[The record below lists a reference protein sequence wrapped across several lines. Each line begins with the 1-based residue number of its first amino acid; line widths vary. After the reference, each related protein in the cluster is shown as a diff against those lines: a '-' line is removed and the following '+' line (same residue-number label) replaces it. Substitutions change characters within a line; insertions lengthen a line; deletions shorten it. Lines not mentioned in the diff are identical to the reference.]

1 MTNVHEKSH
10 NTGKDNL
17 ILLQISK
24 KPQLKYNTKNKKNII
39 TLITPIKKR
48 RYKKGATF
56 ICKFYSDSHG
66 SIAGTQKFHENC
78 ESCYFL
84 TI

>member
-24 KPQLKYNTKNKKNII
+24 KPQLKYNTKNKKNIYYLNYTYQEEKI
-39 TLITPIKKR
+39 
-48 RYKKGATF
+48 
-56 ICKFYSDSHG
+56 
-66 SIAGTQKFHENC
+66 
-78 ESCYFL
+78 
-84 TI
+84 

>member
-24 KPQLKYNTKNKKNII
+24 KPQLKYNTKNKKNIHYLNYTYQEEKI
-39 TLITPIKKR
+39 
-48 RYKKGATF
+48 
-56 ICKFYSDSHG
+56 
-66 SIAGTQKFHENC
+66 
-78 ESCYFL
+78 
-84 TI
+84 